1 MSQPDG
7 STVRALA
14 VGDELPPLVKE
25 LTLER
30 LIAYGGPA
38 KNLHSDL
45 EAARAE
51 GFPSVVAWGM
61 LSVAFVSELLG
72 ARFGLGWARGGRL
85 SVSLV
90 KPVFAGNTV
99 AVRARVTSAEAADA
113 GWRYG
118 FDVWCETETGE
129 KVLVGEASA
138 LAADAAD
145 REPEPQ

>member
-1 MSQPDG
+1 MGEVAVTGPGG
-7 STVRALA
+7 SAARPLA
-14 VGDELPPLVKE
+14 IGDELAPLVKE

-30 LIAYGGPA
+30 LVAYGGPA

-61 LSVAFVSELLG
+61 LSVTFVSELL
-72 ARFGLGWARGGRL
+72 AAHFGLGWARGGRL

-90 KPVFAGNTV
+90 KPIFAGNRVT
-99 AVRARVTSAEAADA
+99 VRARVTSAAADGA

-118 FDVWCETETGE
+118 FDVWCETDGGE

-138 LAADAAD
+138 RAVAAADG
-145 REPEPQ
+145 

>member
-7 STVRALA
+7 STARALA
-14 VGDELPPLVKE
+14 VGDELPALVKE

-72 ARFGLGWARGGRL
+72 AHFGLGWARGGRL

-99 AVRARVTSAEAADA
+99 ALLETREIVLDTAAGGPAPDRRRHRPREAAA
-113 GWRYG
+113 GP
-118 FDVWCETETGE
+118 
-129 KVLVGEASA
+129 
-138 LAADAAD
+138 AAPRAAGCG
-145 REPEPQ
+145 